1 MYHRHGHMGIPWT
14 VANGCGRLRTV
25 ANVNAT
31 SSEHI
36 LNRQTPRVK
45 REPLLRIRKNI
56 CQIRDTNV
64 GGNYSVSG
72 CKRNHAWFVITSSL
86 LAFLGRH
93 AAGTSKQFLDRKP
106 QRTNTWVSG
115 TPMRCF
121 FFSFAERQ
129 KFLLEILSI
138 ALCLQNCLL
147 GNPETKA
154 ALTNIPLYK
163 YPDLPKII
171 SIYFHRFLGVPKLS
185 HYISWFNQT
194 IPRSFS
200 FAQTIPMHYLL
211 ALPKLSRMIPVEF
224 FFAPTISCSY
234 ILSCH
239 TPVCCNCKNLLK
251 CLNLALDGFQRFQLN
266 MLLASGKSCIKKKF
280 GFGRVKSP
288 VR

>member
-1 MYHRHGHMGIPWT
+1 
-14 VANGCGRLRTV
+14 
-25 ANVNAT
+25 
-31 SSEHI
+31 
-36 LNRQTPRVK
+36 
-45 REPLLRIRKNI
+45 
-56 CQIRDTNV
+56 
-64 GGNYSVSG
+64 
-72 CKRNHAWFVITSSL
+72 
-86 LAFLGRH
+86 
-93 AAGTSKQFLDRKP
+93 
-106 QRTNTWVSG
+106 
-115 TPMRCF
+115 MRCF

-194 IPRSFS
+194 IPRSF
-200 FAQTIPMHYLL
+200 FICTNYPNALLACLTQTISHDP
-211 ALPKLSRMIPVEF
+211 SRV

-251 CLNLALDGFQRFQLN
+251 CLNLALDGFQLEYAPRQWEI
-266 MLLASGKSCIKKKF
+266 MHQKKRLVLV
-280 GFGRVKSP
+280 G
-288 VR
+288 